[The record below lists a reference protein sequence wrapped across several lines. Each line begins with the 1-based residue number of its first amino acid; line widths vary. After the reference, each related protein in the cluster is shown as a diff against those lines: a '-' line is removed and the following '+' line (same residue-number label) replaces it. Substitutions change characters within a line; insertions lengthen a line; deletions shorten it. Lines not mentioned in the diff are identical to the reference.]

1 VNRVLV
7 KVCGVRSPED
17 ARVAADVGADLIGL
31 VFAPSSRRVTIETAV
46 SIADGV
52 RSHRAQAPAL
62 VGVFVDEPVDR
73 ITEICE
79 RLDLAA
85 VQCHGDEPPEIIAAI
100 GCPVVKA
107 LRLSSAASLDEARRA
122 AERYLAATVPA
133 IALLID
139 SHVPGHYGG
148 TGTRGNWEITARLAE
163 EYPVILAGGLCP
175 ETVGVA
181 IETVL
186 PLGVDV
192 SSGVE
197 TGGIKDHD
205 KIRSFVGAARRADA
219 PALAGRH
226 EAQRSM
232 FSPRSP
238 VTLGRPDTGLS
249 RVSQRNEEQP

>member
-1 VNRVLV
+1 MNRVLV
-7 KVCGVRSPED
+7 KVCGVRTPED
-17 ARVAADVGADLIGL
+17 ACVAADAGADLIGV
-31 VFAPSSRRVTIETAV
+31 VFAPSSRRVTIEMAV

-52 RSHRAQAPAL
+52 RSRRAQAPAL
-62 VGVFVDEPVDR
+62 VGVFVNEPVDR
-73 ITEICE
+73 IAEICE

-85 VQCHGDEPPEIIAAI
+85 VQCHGDETPEVIAAV
-100 GCPVVKA
+100 GRPVVKA
-107 LRLSSAASLDEARRA
+107 LRLSSAANLDDARRA
-122 AERYLAATVPA
+122 AERYLAAAVPA
-133 IALLID
+133 IALLVD

-148 TGTRGNWEITARLAE
+148 TGTRGNWDITARLAE

-175 ETVGVA
+175 ETVMAA

-226 EAQRSM
+226 KARRSM

-238 VTLGRPDTGLS
+238 VRLGHSDTGLS
-249 RVSQRNEEQP
+249 RASQRNEEQP

>member
-1 VNRVLV
+1 MNHVLV
-7 KVCGVRSPED
+7 KVCGVRTPED
-17 ARVAADVGADLIGL
+17 ACVAADAGVDLIGL
-31 VFAPSSRRVTIETAV
+31 VFAPSSRRVTIETAMR
-46 SIADGV
+46 IADGV
-52 RSHRAQAPAL
+52 RLHRDLAPAL
-62 VGVFVDEPVDR
+62 VGVFVNEPVER
-73 ITEICE
+73 MAEICE

-85 VQCHGDEPPEIIAAI
+85 IQCHGDEPPEVIAAI
-100 GCPVVKA
+100 GRPVVKA
-107 LRLSSAASLDEARRA
+107 LRLGSAASLDDARRA
-122 AERYLAATVPA
+122 AERYLAAAVPA

-148 TGTRGNWEITARLAE
+148 TGTRGNWDITARLAE

-175 ETVGVA
+175 ETVRAA

-205 KIRSFVGAARRADA
+205 KLRSFVGAARRADA
-219 PALAGRH
+219 SALAGRH
-226 EAQRSM
+226 EARRSM
-232 FSPRSP
+232 FSPWSP

>member
-1 VNRVLV
+1 MNHVLV
-7 KVCGVRSPED
+7 KVCGVRTPED

-46 SIADGV
+46 SIADRV

-62 VGVFVDEPVDR
+62 VGVFVNEPVDR
-73 ITEICE
+73 IVEICD

-85 VQCHGDEPPEIIAAI
+85 VQCHGDEPPEVIAAI
-100 GCPVVKA
+100 GRPVVKA
-107 LRLSSAASLDEARRA
+107 LRLGSTANLYDARRA
-122 AERYLAATVPA
+122 AERYLDSAVPA

-175 ETVGVA
+175 ETVRAA

-226 EAQRSM
+226 EARRSM

-238 VTLGRPDTGLS
+238 VRRGYPDSGMS
-249 RVSQRNEEQP
+249 RVSQRNEEQS